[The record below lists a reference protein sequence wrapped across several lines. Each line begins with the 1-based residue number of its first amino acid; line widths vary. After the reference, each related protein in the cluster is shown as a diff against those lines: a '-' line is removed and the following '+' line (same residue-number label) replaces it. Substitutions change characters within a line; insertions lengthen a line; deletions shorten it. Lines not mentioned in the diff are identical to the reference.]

1 MLLIRYLVLTD
12 AKVQTKF
19 ENSRQNKGKFVF
31 LLKNFVLS
39 YLYINKVKFY
49 IIIRLNS

>member
-19 ENSRQNKGKFVF
+19 ETSKQKQRKICF